1 MEALDN
7 IKEKIQDFLQENT
20 KLTVAVC
27 AILLS
32 FAVIAFILGAFSE
45 SSKKT
50 KPKFGIPKSASV
62 EAALESVNV
71 SESFFP
77 PKKDSMTEEYYFT
90 RELSSQWSEEE
101 FDEWF
106 TVPTKDKIEELG
118 KANNKVADEILG
130 AAP

>member
-32 FAVIAFILGAFSE
+32 FAAIAFVMGMFSQ
-45 SSKKT
+45 
-50 KPKFGIPKSASV
+50 
-62 EAALESVNV
+62 
-71 SESFFP
+71 P
-77 PKKDSMTEEYYFT
+77 PKKAKNKVVLPEAIPFSAVEDFFKPKKENLTEEYYFT
-90 RELSSQWSEEE
+90 REQSSQWSEEE

-118 KANNKVADEILG
+118 KANNKVTEEILG